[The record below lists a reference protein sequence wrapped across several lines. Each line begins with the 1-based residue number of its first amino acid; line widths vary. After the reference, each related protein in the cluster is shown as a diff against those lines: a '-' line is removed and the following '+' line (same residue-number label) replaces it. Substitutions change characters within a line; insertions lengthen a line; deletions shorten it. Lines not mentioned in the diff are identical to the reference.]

1 MRLFVAVRFNDEMS
15 ASVKGAAD
23 RLRDE
28 LPYARFS
35 RDENFH
41 ITLAF
46 IGEVPPSRL
55 AECEKALENISFDPF
70 DIALSRYGSFS
81 SILWL
86 GLERSD
92 ALAALAKNV
101 RQNLKQSGFAIDEKP
116 FRPHITLAR
125 EADLRGVT
133 FPKAP
138 STKMTVCEFSLMESR
153 RERGKLI
160 YDPLFTVKV
169 K

>member
-15 ASVKGAAD
+15 VSVKGAAD
-23 RLRDE
+23 RMRDE

-46 IGEVPPSRL
+46 IGEVSPSRL
-55 AECEKALENISFDPF
+55 AACEKALENIVFDPF

-81 SILWL
+81 NILWL

-92 ALAALAKNV
+92 DLAALANSV
-101 RQNLKQSGFAIDEKP
+101 RHNLKQSGFAVDEKP

-125 EADLRGVT
+125 EADLRGVN
-133 FPKAP
+133 FQKAP
-138 STKMTVCEFSLMESR
+138 NTKMTVYEFSLMESR

-160 YDPLFTVKV
+160 YDPLFTFKS